1 MGLKGTGTSHSGEMC
16 WSVAVGKVEGTCAVV
31 HTTLL
36 DLRRERFAAAAVS
49 IGRDAERNHV
59 HDHNQ
64 TGVDK
69 TVLLPVRRLAAAV
82 VVAVVGGD
90 VWIAVGSVG
99 QADEQ
104 SGGLIVTKSCQF
116 VVVVVVVAVV
126 MMCVFADSY
135 DLASLEDAG
144 PGWEFVDAFRVDHL
158 EQ

>member
-1 MGLKGTGTSHSGEMC
+1 M
-16 WSVAVGKVEGTCAVV
+16 V

-135 DLASLEDAG
+135 DPASLEDAG